1 MMFNENSKIKVPSRS
16 GASVVNELEFI
27 RKVSGKILN
36 LKFFDTAS
44 SPSALPNKHF
54 KEKAKT

>member
-1 MMFNENSKIKVPSRS
+1 MLNEKLKVKIPSRS

-44 SPSALPNKHF
+44 SPTAFPNKHF
-54 KEKAKT
+54 KEKATT

>member
-1 MMFNENSKIKVPSRS
+1 MLNEKLKVKIPSRS
-16 GASVVNELEFI
+16 GASVVNELEFL

-44 SPSALPNKHF
+44 SPAAFPNKHF
-54 KEKAKT
+54 KEKATT